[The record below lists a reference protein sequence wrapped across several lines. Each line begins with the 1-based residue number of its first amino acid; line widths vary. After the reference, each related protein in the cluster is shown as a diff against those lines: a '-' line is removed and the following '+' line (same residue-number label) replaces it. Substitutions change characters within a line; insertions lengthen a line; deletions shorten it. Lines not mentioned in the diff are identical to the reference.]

1 MYMALLV
8 GRSRLPELLAKKRLS
23 QAEFSRLLGV
33 SEAYIS
39 RIISGNGKHQFSYE
53 KAINAANILDCLVE
67 DLHEI
72 HA

>member
-1 MYMALLV
+1 MALLV